1 MDGRK
6 RRTGDVGLTEAE
18 ETARMSTLP
27 VKKRKYN
34 MPIEVEQEVAGYD
47 SCDSVLIVAN
57 FDQVGDISDSEGE
70 SDEMRECCVESG
82 YLADGEDEE
91 LPRCNYSTVVMQE
104 PRMMKPHAE
113 ENLEN
118 AKA

>member
-1 MDGRK
+1 
-6 RRTGDVGLTEAE
+6 
-18 ETARMSTLP
+18 MSTLP

-47 SCDSVLIVAN
+47 SCDSKLIVAN
-57 FDQVGDISDSEGE
+57 FDRVGDISDSEGE
-70 SDEMRECCVESG
+70 SDEMCECCVEPG

-104 PRMMKPHAE
+104 PCMMKPHAE